1 MHREAVAV
9 RAPVLNRGT
18 SFDASN
24 LRVMIE
30 PFCGAVREQ
39 VEYSRGRPADLGVC
53 LEHRDV
59 PGERARCEYVILVK
73 VAD

>member
-9 RAPVLNRGT
+9 RAPVPNRGT

-24 LRVMIE
+24 LRVVIE

-39 VEYSRGRPADLGVC
+39 VEYSRGRPADVRVC
-53 LEHRDV
+53 LEHSDI
-59 PGERARCEYVILVK
+59 PGERARCDYVILVE
-73 VAD
+73 VPD